1 MGVYCNTWLITEEF
15 RMARKTKVISI
26 SVPEKLAED
35 LDRMAEEEGVSK
47 SELVRLMAR
56 SYRRERVEARFL
68 ELQRKMAPKAREMG
82 IHTEEDVDRIV
93 FEDR

>member
-1 MGVYCNTWLITEEF
+1 V
-15 RMARKTKVISI
+15 ARKTKVISI

-68 ELQRKMAPKAREMG
+68 ELQRKMAPKARAMG
-82 IHTEEDVDRIV
+82 IRTEEDVDRIV

>member
-1 MGVYCNTWLITEEF
+1 
-15 RMARKTKVISI
+15 MARKTKVISI
-26 SVPEKLAED
+26 SVPEVLAEE

-56 SYRRERVEARFL
+56 SYRRERAEEALFR
-68 ELQRKMAPKAREMG
+68 LQRELGPGLRAAG
-82 IHTEEDVDRIV
+82 IKTEEDVDRLV

>member
-1 MGVYCNTWLITEEF
+1 
-15 RMARKTKVISI
+15 MARKTKVISI